1 MTMRILGRGFLAKIL
16 VMAFGVTT
24 LALVPATIAAQQNA
38 TPTAET
44 VAPSVVI
51 PQAATAGEKVAKD
64 EFKNL
69 KVLGDVPAN
78 QVIPAM
84 RYITSALG
92 VQCQYC
98 HDTKNFA
105 NDDKAPK
112 VRARDMMTMML
123 ALDNNTFHGHRMVTC
138 YTCHRGA
145 AKAANIPSL
154 DDLMATVVAAGAS
167 SGTGAGAG
175 ANSRAGNSEGAKSAA
190 GTSDAAASDSTA
202 AGLPS
207 AEEIIAK
214 YEQAL
219 GGAAAIQKINSRVDK
234 GTMEQTS
241 RNMSSAVEVYR
252 KIPNKVL
259 TIVHTPR
266 GDMSQGLNGSIGW
279 EQRGNRVEEQSGT
292 DLAESKRWAGLDAG
306 LELKGNSA
314 GAKVSGPEKVGDS
327 EAYRVEAASANGA
340 KERFYFDVRTGLLLR
355 VSKVIDSPLG
365 ALPQN
370 TDYSDYRDVSGV
382 KVPFTVRVVHVDGA
396 TIYHWQEIQANVA
409 IDDAR
414 FEKPAEN
421 QK

>member
-1 MTMRILGRGFLAKIL
+1 MHIFGRGFFGEILA
-16 VMAFGVTT
+16 MAASAAVF
-24 LALVPATIAAQQNA
+24 ALVPVGVAAQQSA
-38 TPTAET
+38 APAAEKT
-44 VAPSVVI
+44 VPVVI
-51 PQAATAGEKVAKD
+51 PQAATAGEKAAKD

-112 VRARDMMTMML
+112 GRARDMMTMMF
-123 ALDNNTFHGHRMVTC
+123 ALDNNTFHGHRLVTC

-154 DDLMATVVAAGAS
+154 DDLVATAMAAGVGS
-167 SGTGAGAG
+167 
-175 ANSRAGNSEGAKSAA
+175 NSAAGNSEGAKSAG
-190 GTSDAAASDSTA
+190 GTSGAAAAGSTA

-207 AEEIIAK
+207 AEEIIAR

-234 GTMEQTS
+234 GTMEQTAH
-241 RNMSSAVEVYR
+241 NMSAAVEVYR
-252 KIPNKVL
+252 KIPDKVL

-279 EQRGNRVEEQSGT
+279 EQRGNRVEEQGGA
-292 DLAESKRWAGLDAG
+292 DMAESKRWAGLAAG

-314 GAKVSGPEKVGDS
+314 GAKVSGPEKMGDS
-327 EAYRVEAASANGA
+327 EAYRVEATAADGA
-340 KERFYFDVRTGLLLR
+340 KEQYYFDAKTGLLLR

-396 TIYHWQEIQANVA
+396 TIYHWQQIQANVA

-414 FEKPAEN
+414 FEKPAED